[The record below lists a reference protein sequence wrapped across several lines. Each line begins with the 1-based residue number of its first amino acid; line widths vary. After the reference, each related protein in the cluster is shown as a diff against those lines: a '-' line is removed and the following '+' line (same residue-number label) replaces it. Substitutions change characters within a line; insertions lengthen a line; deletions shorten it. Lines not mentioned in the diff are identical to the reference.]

1 MADPRTLAGA
11 TPIVDGYPIIV
22 RLDGR
27 PVLVVGG
34 GVIGLRKTEGLLSS
48 GATITAV
55 SPVFADGW
63 AELADAYPDRLTLVT
78 RCYETSDLDGM
89 WLVVAATNAPV
100 VQQRIFDE
108 CEERRVFC
116 NAVDDPDRCAFILP
130 AVVRRGPV
138 LVAVSTQGRS
148 PTLAKHLKDVLA
160 AAIPDDIEALAERL
174 AAERKAIQARG
185 ESTEDHDWPN
195 PLG

>member
-1 MADPRTLAGA
+1 MADPSTLAAA

-22 RLDGR
+22 RLAGR

-34 GVIGLRKTEGLLSS
+34 GVIALRKTEGLVAS
-48 GATITAV
+48 GASITVV
-55 SPVFADGW
+55 SPDFADGF
-63 AELADAYPDRLTLVT
+63 EQLERVTLVQRT
-78 RCYETSDLDGM
+78 YETADLDGM
-89 WLVVAATNAPV
+89 WLVVAATNDPV

-108 CEERRVFC
+108 CEARHIFC

-130 AVVRRGPV
+130 AIVRRGPV
-138 LVAVSTQGRS
+138 IVAVSTQGRS

-160 AAIPDDIEALAERL
+160 DAIPENIEEL
-174 AAERKAIQARG
+174 AAELSAKRKAIQARG

-195 PLG
+195 PLA

>member
-1 MADPRTLAGA
+1 MADPSTLAAA

-22 RLDGR
+22 RLAGR

-34 GVIGLRKTEGLLSS
+34 GVIALRKTEGLVAS
-48 GATITAV
+48 GASITVV
-55 SPVFADGW
+55 SPDFADGF
-63 AELADAYPDRLTLVT
+63 EQLERVTLVQRT
-78 RCYETSDLDGM
+78 YETADLDGM
-89 WLVVAATNAPV
+89 WLVVAATNDPV

-108 CEERRVFC
+108 CEARHIFC

-130 AVVRRGPV
+130 AIVRRGPV
-138 LVAVSTQGRS
+138 IVSVSTQGRS

-160 AAIPDDIEALAERL
+160 DAIPENIEEL
-174 AAERKAIQARG
+174 AAELSAKRKAIQARG

-195 PLG
+195 PLA